1 MKKKSIILGL
11 LSAFAMVSLVSCN
24 KPTVIPGG
32 DGNNNDTPSDNNNN
46 DNNNDNNNNNND
58 NKNDE
63 TKDDG
68 FVINVKM
75 PDGSAATGVWVQWC
89 DDKGCYDKLKVDEN
103 GKATYKKPKED
114 GKYEVHV
121 SDYPA
126 GYTSNPF
133 ELIQT
138 KENKNAT
145 IYLKQLNTFAEGT
158 DGSKENP
165 YNLAV
170 GYSKFDIAEGNVAY
184 LTFSSTVAGTYTI
197 ESITAS
203 TETLN
208 KNVIANIYKGDSKK
222 PVEAAKSTNKYNFTY
237 ELEYTEDDVKNN
249 VSYRIAV
256 MIDDK
261 DAENGKGEAPV
272 SLMVTKK

>member
-32 DGNNNDTPSDNNNN
+32 DGNNNDTPSDNNN
-46 DNNNDNNNNNND
+46 DNNNNNND

-63 TKDDG
+63 TKDEG